1 MERKDFLRFSGMGAA
16 YALLAGS
23 APFLLPSCRKDSMMM
38 DMGGGPISVTE
49 GAFDV
54 PLPIPSV
61 INGQGSLAAQNTTHS
76 IFKGKTSKA
85 LGYHA
90 GSIPGPTIKLNSGS
104 PVNIHL
110 QNNLSEPTNIHWHG
124 LIIPANMDGHP
135 EDIAQPGSSFNYTFS
150 VNQRAGMYW
159 YHPHP
164 HGFTAKQAFKG
175 LAGVFVVNDSEEQA
189 LSLPSGAFEIPVVIQ
204 DKRIFPDYAIDY
216 SPQMGEVMTG
226 FMGQYITVNGVYS
239 PYLNVSKRNYRI
251 RVLNGSNARIYN
263 IALSNDASFAVIG
276 SDGGLLAAPQ
286 TVSSLI
292 LGPGERADLIVDF
305 SSYSIGTDLY
315 LISKTFSAGEAQ
327 GMQEFKMLKFAVSQN
342 DTDTFSLPGTLS
354 TINLIAESSAIK
366 TRTFNISN
374 AGMGMGGHGGG
385 HGGMNMKGM
394 HKINDKTYD
403 ANRIDETVQAG
414 ATEVWV
420 FDNSGGDEPHPMHI
434 HGMQFQV
441 LDRTGGR
448 NTLIPTENGWKD
460 TVMLLPGE
468 KVRTIMT
475 FHQHKGKY
483 VVHCHNLE
491 HEEDGM
497 MLQFEVV

>member
-1 MERKDFLRFSGMGAA
+1 MERKNFIRISGMGTA
-16 YALLAGS
+16 YAIMGGGLSVLLS
-23 APFLLPSCRKDSMMM
+23 ACRNGSMMK
-38 DMGGGPISVTE
+38 DMGGGPVNVIE

-54 PLPIPSV
+54 SLPVPSV
-61 INGQGSLAAQNTTHS
+61 INGQGGLTAQNTTHT
-76 IFKGKTSKA
+76 IFTGRTSKV
-85 LGYHA
+85 LGYQP
-90 GSIPGPTIKLNSGS
+90 GSILGPTIKINSGGS
-104 PVNIHL
+104 VNLNL
-110 QNNLSEPTNIHWHG
+110 QNSLSEPTNIHWHG

-135 EDIAQPGSSFNYTFS
+135 EDIAQPGSSFNYNFS

-189 LSLPSGAFEIPVVIQ
+189 LNLPSGAFEIPLVIQ
-204 DKRIFPDYAIDY
+204 DKRIFPDYALDY

-239 PYLNVSKRNYRI
+239 PFLNVNKRNYRL

-263 IALSNDASFAVIG
+263 IALSNNASFAIIG
-276 SDGGLLAAPQ
+276 SDGGLLASPQ

-305 SSYSIGTDLY
+305 SSYSLGTDIF
-315 LISKTFSAGEAQ
+315 LINKTFSAGEAQ
-327 GMQEFKMLKFAVSQN
+327 GTQEFRIMKFAVAQN

-354 TINLIAESSAIK
+354 VINLIPENSATK

-374 AGMGMGGHGGG
+374 AGMGMGGHGGM
-385 HGGMNMKGM
+385 GGMTMKGM

-414 ATEVWV
+414 ATEIWV
-420 FDNSGGDEPHPMHI
+420 FDNSTGDEPHPMHI

-460 TVMLLPGE
+460 TVMLMPGE

-475 FHQHKGKY
+475 FHQNKGKY